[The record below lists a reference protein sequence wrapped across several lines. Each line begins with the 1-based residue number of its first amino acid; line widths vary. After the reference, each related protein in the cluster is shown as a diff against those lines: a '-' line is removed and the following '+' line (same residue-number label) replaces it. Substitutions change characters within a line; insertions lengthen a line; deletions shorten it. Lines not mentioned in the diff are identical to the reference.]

1 MSHRLPLF
9 NFKHIPLLGGKKM
22 SENKSTK
29 PVTHKLVKGTP
40 EYDAKKEF
48 IKAEITGKLRRYFA
62 KQIANANK
70 MEIYRALSLTI
81 RDEIMEKWVNYR
93 DKLDSQPQK
102 ELYYLSFEFLMGR
115 AMGNNLMNITETEVY
130 KDALDELGFSLED
143 IEEVETDA
151 GLGNGGLGRLAACFL
166 DSLTNLDL
174 PAFGCGIRY
183 EYGLFKQKI
192 VDGYQIEMPDP
203 WLQSGNVWDI
213 ARPEDTKEVHFNGR
227 IEQYYEDGR
236 MKFRHVDYNTVIAEP
251 YDMPITG
258 YDTDTVNTLRL
269 WKARSPEIINMNE
282 FNKGDYVKANE
293 NRDLAEV
300 ISKVLYPE
308 DNHYEGKL
316 LRLKQQ
322 YFFVSA
328 TIQWI
333 IAKHKAKKLSIF
345 DIPEYVQIHIN
356 DTHPTIAIP
365 ELMRILMDEEGLS
378 WDDAWSIINR
388 TFAYTN
394 HTILS
399 EALEKWPMSMV
410 DSLLPRLGQ
419 IIHEIDRRQRIFLN
433 ERFPGDYGKVSYMAV
448 IRDDGQVSMANL
460 CLTACHSINGVAALH
475 TEILK
480 KETFKDYYSIYPYK
494 FKNMTNGVTFRR
506 WLLKA
511 NPKLA
516 GLISDSI
523 GDGWIKD
530 YRQLENLLPY
540 ADDAAFR
547 EKFAKIKHDN
557 KVSLAKFIKEQ
568 NDIDVDPDS
577 LFDVQIKRLHEYKR
591 QLLKAFH
598 IVYRYKSI
606 IEDPANANMMPETFI
621 FGAKAAPGYHMAKL
635 IIKYINNVAKVVNND
650 PRTKDILK
658 VVFIENYNVSI
669 AERIVAAANL
679 SEQISTASKEASG
692 TGNMK
697 LMLNGALTI
706 GTMDGANVEIRE
718 QVGDE
723 NIFIFGMNSN
733 EVLNI
738 YSTNR
743 SPSPELYATNSGIKK
758 IVDTLVDGT
767 FSDNNANLFYDIY
780 NSLVQGDH
788 GFADPYLLLPD
799 FESYLHACLDVSEL
813 YTHDKDT
820 WNRKAVI
827 NTAKAGF
834 FSSDRTIEDYNRE
847 IWHLR

>member
-1 MSHRLPLF
+1 MLTNNS
-9 NFKHIPLLGGKKM
+9 KTG
-22 SENKSTK
+22 SEPQVRK
-29 PVTHKLVKGTP
+29 VHKTLVPGTP
-40 EYDAKKEF
+40 EFNMKKEF
-48 IKAEITGKLRRYFA
+48 IKSEITGKVRRYFGKPISKA
-62 KQIANANK
+62 IDI
-70 MEIYRALSLTI
+70 EVYRATALTI
-81 RDEIMEKWVNYR
+81 RDEIMEKWVSYKER
-93 DKLDSQPQK
+93 TDRKRQK

-115 AMGNNLMNITETEVY
+115 AMGNNLMNIMETAVY
-130 KDALDELGFSLED
+130 REALKELGFTLDD

-174 PAFGCGIRY
+174 PAYGCGIRY

-192 VDGYQIEMPDP
+192 VDGYQTEMPDP

-213 ARPEDTKEVHFNGR
+213 ARPEDTKEIHFNGR
-227 IEQYYEDGR
+227 IIEKWEDGR
-236 MKFRHVDYNTVIAEP
+236 LKFEHVDYNTVIAEP

-258 YDTDTVNTLRL
+258 FDSDTVNTLRL
-269 WKARSPEIINMNE
+269 WKACSPEVINMAE
-282 FNKGDYVKANE
+282 FNRGDYAKANE

-333 IAKHKAKKLSIF
+333 MSKHKQKN
-345 DIPEYVQIHIN
+345 IPIMQLPDYVQIHIN

-378 WDDAWSIINR
+378 WDDAWGIVGR

-394 HTILS
+394 HTILA

-410 DSLLPRLGQ
+410 DSLLPRVGQ
-419 IIHEIDRRQRIFLN
+419 IIHEIDRRQRIALE
-433 ERFPGDYGKVSYMAV
+433 ERFPGDYGKIEYMAV
-448 IRDDGQVSMANL
+448 IHNDGQVSMANL

-480 KETFKDYYSIYPYK
+480 KETFKDYYSVYPYK

-506 WLLKA
+506 WLYKA
-511 NPKLA
+511 NPELSD
-516 GLISDSI
+516 LICDAI
-523 GDGWIKD
+523 GDGWVKD
-530 YRQLENLLPY
+530 YRQLENLLPF
-540 ADDAAFR
+540 ADDKAFR
-547 EKFAKIKHDN
+547 EKFAQIKLDN
-557 KVSLAKFIKEQ
+557 KKKLAKYILDH
-568 NDIDVDPDS
+568 NNIVIDPS
-577 LFDVQIKRLHEYKR
+577 SMFDVQIKRLHEYKR

-598 IVYRYKSI
+598 IIYRYKSI
-606 IEDPANANMMPETFI
+606 IENPDTANMMPETFI

-635 IIKYINNVAKVVNND
+635 IIKFINNVAKVVNND

-669 AERIVAAANL
+669 AEKIVAAANL

-718 QVGDE
+718 QVGDD
-723 NIFIFGMNSN
+723 NIFIFGLSSD
-733 EVLNI
+733 EVLGM

-743 SPSPELYATNSGIKK
+743 SPSPELYATNMGIKN

-767 FSDNNANLFYDIY
+767 FSDGENNLFYDIY
-780 NSLVQGDH
+780 RSLVQNSN

-799 FESYLHACLDVSEL
+799 FESYIHKCSDASNL
-813 YTHDKDT
+813 YKGNPDEWT
-820 WNRKAVI
+820 RKAVI

-834 FSSDRTIEDYNRE
+834 FSSDRTIESYNKE
-847 IWHLR
+847 IWHLK

>member
-1 MSHRLPLF
+1 MKNGILKSA
-9 NFKHIPLLGGKKM
+9 
-22 SENKSTK
+22 EYNKRK
-29 PVTHKLVKGTP
+29 
-40 EYDAKKEF
+40 DF
-48 IKAEITGKLRRYFA
+48 IKNEISGKIRRYFGKTVDKA
-62 KQIANANK
+62 TKR
-70 MEIYRALSLTI
+70 EIYTAVAFTI

-93 DKLDSQPQK
+93 QKADSKPQK

-115 AMGNNLMNITETEVY
+115 AMGNNLMNITETDLY
-130 KDALDELGFSLED
+130 RDALAEMNISLED
-143 IEEVETDA
+143 IEEQESDA

-166 DSLTNLDL
+166 DSLTNLEL

-183 EYGLFKQKI
+183 EYGLFRQKI

-203 WLQSGNVWDI
+203 WLQGGNVWDI
-213 ARPEDTKEVHFNGR
+213 ARPEDSKEIKFGGR
-227 IEQYYEDGR
+227 IEEYMEDGR
-236 MKFRHVDYNTVIAEP
+236 LKFRLVDYNTVIAEP

-258 YDTDTVNTLRL
+258 FNTETVNTLRL
-269 WKARSPEIINMNE
+269 WKAVSPEVIDMSE
-282 FNKGDYVKANE
+282 FNRGDYAKANE
-293 NRDLAEV
+293 NKDLAEV
-300 ISKVLYPE
+300 ISKILYPE

-333 IAKHKAKKLSIF
+333 IAKHKQKNLTMQQ
-345 DIPEYVQIHIN
+345 IPDYIQIHIN

-365 ELMRILMDEEGLS
+365 ELMRILMDEEGLG
-378 WDDAWSIINR
+378 WDEAWSIVGK

-394 HTILS
+394 HTILC
-399 EALEKWPMSMV
+399 EALEKWPMDMV

-419 IIHEIDRRQRIFLN
+419 IIHEIDRRQRQVLWD
-433 ERFPGDYGKVSYMAV
+433 RFPGDTGKVEYMAV
-448 IRDDGQVSMANL
+448 ISHGQVSMANL

-480 KETFKDYYSIYPYK
+480 KETFKDYYGMYPYK

-506 WLLKA
+506 WLYKA
-511 NPKLA
+511 NPELSKL
-516 GLISDSI
+516 ICDSI
-523 GDGWIKD
+523 GDGWVKD
-530 YRQLENLLPY
+530 YKQLENLTPF

-547 EKFAKIKHDN
+547 GKFADIKRDN
-557 KVSLAKFIKEQ
+557 KEKLAKYILD
-568 NDIDVDPDS
+568 NNGIVVNPDS
-577 LFDVQIKRLHEYKR
+577 MFDVQIKRLHEYKR
-591 QLLKAFH
+591 QLLKAMH
-598 IVYRYKSI
+598 IIYRYQKIVEGHS
-606 IEDPANANMMPETFI
+606 DANLMPTTYI

-635 IIKYINNVAKVVNND
+635 IIKFINDVAKTVNND
-650 PRTKDILK
+650 PRTKDIMK
-658 VVFIENYNVSI
+658 VVFIENYSVSS
-669 AERIVAAANL
+669 AEKIVAAADL

-718 QVGDE
+718 QVGDN
-723 NIFIFGMNSN
+723 NIFIFGLSSQ

-738 YSTNR
+738 YASGK
-743 SPSPELYATNSGIKK
+743 SPSSEIYAKNPVVKK
-758 IVDTLVDGT
+758 VVDTLIDGT
-767 FSDNNANLFYDIY
+767 FDQENLFYDIY
-780 NSLVQGDH
+780 KSLVIGDH
-788 GFADPYLLLPD
+788 GFADNYLLLAD
-799 FESYLHACLDVSEL
+799 FESYLAANARVVEK
-813 YTHDKDT
+813 YKDKEA
-820 WNRKAVI
+820 WMRSAVM

>member
-1 MSHRLPLF
+1 MANTTSSAANKKAAEQFKQHHKTLKPGTAEF
-9 NFKHIPLLGGKKM
+9 NKK
-22 SENKSTK
+22 K
-29 PVTHKLVKGTP
+29 
-40 EYDAKKEF
+40 DF
-48 IKAEITGKLRRYFA
+48 IKSEITGKVKRYFGKPMSKA
-62 KQIANANK
+62 IDI
-70 MEIYRALSLTI
+70 EVYRATALTI
-81 RDEIMEKWVNYR
+81 RDEIMEKWVSYQEKMDR
-93 DKLDSQPQK
+93 KPQK

-115 AMGNNLMNITETEVY
+115 AMGNNLMNIMETEVY
-130 KDALDELGFSLED
+130 RQALKELGFPLD
-143 IEEVETDA
+143 NIEEVETDA

-227 IEQYYEDGR
+227 IVEKWEDGR
-236 MKFRHVDYNTVIAEP
+236 LKFEHVDYNTVIAEP

-258 YDTDTVNTLRL
+258 FDSDTVNTLRL
-269 WKARSPEIINMNE
+269 WRACSPEIINMTE
-282 FNKGDYVKANE
+282 FNRGDYTKATE
-293 NRDLAEV
+293 NRNLAEV
-300 ISKVLYPE
+300 ISKILYPE

-333 IAKHKAKKLSIF
+333 VAKHKQKHLSLMELP
-345 DIPEYVQIHIN
+345 DYVQIHIN

-365 ELMRILMDEEGLS
+365 ELMRILMDEEGFT
-378 WDDAWSIINR
+378 WDDAWDIIGK

-394 HTILS
+394 HTILC
-399 EALEKWPMSMV
+399 EALEKWPMEMV

-419 IIHEIDRRQRIFLN
+419 IIHEIDRRQRIALN
-433 ERFPGDYGKVSYMAV
+433 ERFPGDYGKIEYMAV
-448 IRDDGQVSMANL
+448 IHNDGQVSMANL
-460 CLTACHSINGVAALH
+460 CLTACHSVNGVAALH

-506 WLLKA
+506 WLYKA
-511 NPKLA
+511 NPELSN
-516 GLISDSI
+516 LITESI

-530 YRQLENLLPY
+530 YNELEKLLPY
-540 ADDAAFR
+540 ADDKAFR
-547 EKFAKIKHDN
+547 EKFAEIKLNNKKI
-557 KVSLAKFIKEQ
+557 LAKYISDH
-568 NDIDVDPDS
+568 NGIVVDPNS
-577 LFDVQIKRLHEYKR
+577 LFDVQVKRLHEYKR

-606 IEDPANANMMPETFI
+606 IENPETANMMPETFI

-635 IIKYINNVAKVVNND
+635 IIKFINSIAKVVNND

-658 VVFIENYNVSI
+658 VVFIENYNVSV
-669 AERIVAAANL
+669 AERIIAAANL

-718 QVGDE
+718 QVGDD
-723 NIFIFGMNSN
+723 NIFIFGMLSD
-733 EVLNI
+733 EVLRL
-738 YSTNR
+738 YSSNR
-743 SPSPELYATNSGIKK
+743 SPSPELYATNMGIKS
-758 IVDTLVDGT
+758 IVDTLIDGT
-767 FSDNNANLFYDIY
+767 FTDGDHNMFYDIY
-780 NSLVQGDH
+780 RSLVQSSNG

-799 FESYLHACLDVSEL
+799 FESYIHTCHNANLL
-813 YTHDKDT
+813 YKENQDEWT
-820 WNRKAVI
+820 RKAVI
-827 NTAKAGF
+827 NTAKAGY
-834 FSSDRTIEDYNRE
+834 FSSDRTIEDYNKE

>member
-1 MSHRLPLF
+1 MLTNNS
-9 NFKHIPLLGGKKM
+9 KTG
-22 SENKSTK
+22 SEPQVRK
-29 PVTHKLVKGTP
+29 VHKTLVPGTP
-40 EYDAKKEF
+40 EFNMKKEF
-48 IKAEITGKLRRYFA
+48 IKSEITGKVRRYFGKPISKA
-62 KQIANANK
+62 IDI
-70 MEIYRALSLTI
+70 EVYRATALTI
-81 RDEIMEKWVNYR
+81 RDEIMEKWVSYKER
-93 DKLDSQPQK
+93 TDRKRQK

-115 AMGNNLMNITETEVY
+115 AMGNNLMNIMETAVY
-130 KDALDELGFSLED
+130 REALKELGFTLDD

-174 PAFGCGIRY
+174 PAYGCGIRY

-192 VDGYQIEMPDP
+192 VDGYQTEMPDP

-213 ARPEDTKEVHFNGR
+213 ARPEDTKEIHFNGR
-227 IEQYYEDGR
+227 IIEKWEDGR
-236 MKFRHVDYNTVIAEP
+236 LKFEHVDYNTVIAEP

-258 YDTDTVNTLRL
+258 FDSDTVNTLRL
-269 WKARSPEIINMNE
+269 WKACSPEVINMAE
-282 FNKGDYVKANE
+282 FNRGDYAKANE

-333 IAKHKAKKLSIF
+333 MSKHKQKN
-345 DIPEYVQIHIN
+345 IPIMQLPDYVQIHIN

-378 WDDAWSIINR
+378 WDDAWGIVGR

-394 HTILS
+394 HTILA

-410 DSLLPRLGQ
+410 DSLLPRVGQ
-419 IIHEIDRRQRIFLN
+419 IIHEIDRRQRIALE
-433 ERFPGDYGKVSYMAV
+433 ERFPGDYGKIEYMAV
-448 IRDDGQVSMANL
+448 IHNDGQVSMANL

-480 KETFKDYYSIYPYK
+480 KETFKDYYSVYPYK

-506 WLLKA
+506 WLYKA
-511 NPKLA
+511 NPELSD
-516 GLISDSI
+516 LICDAI
-523 GDGWIKD
+523 GDGWVKD
-530 YRQLENLLPY
+530 YRQLENLLPF
-540 ADDAAFR
+540 ADDKAFR
-547 EKFAKIKHDN
+547 EKFAQIKLDN
-557 KVSLAKFIKEQ
+557 KKKLAKYILDH
-568 NDIDVDPDS
+568 NNIVIDPS
-577 LFDVQIKRLHEYKR
+577 SMFDVQIKRLHEYKR

-598 IVYRYKSI
+598 IIYRYKSI
-606 IEDPANANMMPETFI
+606 IENTDTANMMPETFI

-635 IIKYINNVAKVVNND
+635 IIKFINNVAKVVNND

-669 AERIVAAANL
+669 AEKIVAAANL

-718 QVGDE
+718 QVGDD
-723 NIFIFGMNSN
+723 NIFIFGLSSD
-733 EVLNI
+733 EVLGM

-743 SPSPELYATNSGIKK
+743 SPSPELYATNMGIKN

-767 FSDNNANLFYDIY
+767 FSDGENNLFYDIY
-780 NSLVQGDH
+780 RSLVQNSN

-799 FESYLHACLDVSEL
+799 FESYIHKCSDASNL
-813 YTHDKDT
+813 YKGNPDEWT
-820 WNRKAVI
+820 RKAVI

-834 FSSDRTIEDYNRE
+834 FSSDRTIESYNKE
-847 IWHLR
+847 IWHLK